1 MVIVRFGFVLGML
14 MGSAL
19 WTTCAVAQIIPDNT
33 LPNNSIV
40 TPDGN
45 TINITGGTQ
54 AGTNLFH
61 SFQEFSVLTNRTAS
75 FNNTVDIQNIISR
88 VTGGS
93 VSNIDGIIK
102 TLGSANLFLM
112 NPNGIIFG
120 QNASLD
126 VGGSFVATTANAIQF
141 GEQGFFSATNPT
153 NNTPLLTVNPSA
165 LFFNQ
170 IAATI
175 QNSSTAPAGLSPT
188 GGNSTGLQV
197 PDGHS
202 LLLVGGDIN
211 MDGGGLNAF
220 GGRVELGGLTAPGT
234 IGLSIDDLNLRLS
247 YPVGVQ
253 RADVSLNDSA
263 FIDVVAGN
271 GGSIAVNARHF
282 RIAGDSF
289 LTAGIGTG
297 LGNKDAQAG
306 NIEIDASDTV
316 TIDGTSSTFSSSS
329 IVNGVFGNGNAGN
342 VLIKTGSINI
352 IGNAQLGSVT
362 NGQGNAGSVTIQ
374 AMDTVSISGTNSG
387 VTSSVTP
394 DGVGNGSDIN
404 ISGRSLSLSDGAQVS
419 TGTLGTGDSGNIF
432 INVDNDISVKSG
444 SFIQAVTFGKGN
456 AGNIMLKAGGT
467 VSFEGIGSNNVA
479 SQAST
484 IVGRRQ
490 ATFFGRV
497 LELVGEG
504 KGGNIEISADSLSLT
519 NGARL
524 SASTFGKGDAG
535 NVIIDARVNI
545 SFDTAY
551 ALSTVE
557 QTGEGKGGNIQISTD
572 FLSLTNGAQL
582 LALTRGQGDA
592 GNVIIDVRDISFDGT
607 SSDGRFPSAA
617 FSTVESGSKG
627 KGGNIQISA
636 DSLSLTNGAQ
646 LQALTR
652 GQGDAG
658 NIEINALNRVSVINP
673 NSGLFVRSQGTGE
686 AGNINVISPQIR
698 LNNTGTISAESTSG
712 NGGNIN
718 LFPKDLLL
726 LRNGS
731 QISATAGTDRAGGN
745 GGIITINAPNG
756 FIVAVP
762 SENSDITANAF
773 EGSGGQIVINTSGLF
788 GIERRSRLTPQSDI
802 TAFSERGI
810 SGEIS
815 INQPDVDQNL
825 GLIELPAVLADVS
838 DIVDTGCG
846 AIASTPD
853 AQGSKFFI
861 TGRGGLP
868 PSPDQPLTT
877 DVIWSDTRRA
887 TVTSQQQSPKK
898 PETQVQSKSD
908 VIKIN
913 PATGWVF
920 DNQGNVTLIGNTS
933 HHAGIASASCVK

>member
-1 MVIVRFGFVLGML
+1 
-14 MGSAL
+14 
-19 WTTCAVAQIIPDNT
+19 
-33 LPNNSIV
+33 
-40 TPDGN
+40 
-45 TINITGGTQ
+45 
-54 AGTNLFH
+54 
-61 SFQEFSVLTNRTAS
+61 
-75 FNNTVDIQNIISR
+75 
-88 VTGGS
+88 
-93 VSNIDGIIK
+93 
-102 TLGSANLFLM
+102 
-112 NPNGIIFG
+112 
-120 QNASLD
+120 
-126 VGGSFVATTANAIQF
+126 
-141 GEQGFFSATNPT
+141 
-153 NNTPLLTVNPSA
+153 LLTVNPSA